1 MGNSVANSKDMYKF
15 IKLKLGRRTLFKGS
29 EIKSTAK
36 SFLNI
41 YFIYFYPSSEITINK
56 VIKVSQT
63 SWKQS
68 LSVSLI
74 FLFFSEIEQK
84 SYL

>member
-1 MGNSVANSKDMYKF
+1 M
-15 IKLKLGRRTLFKGS
+15 
-29 EIKSTAK
+29 STAK

-63 SWKQS
+63 SWKQIQS
-68 LSVSLI
+68 VSVSLI
-74 FLFFSEIEQK
+74 FFSEIEQK

>member
-1 MGNSVANSKDMYKF
+1 M
-15 IKLKLGRRTLFKGS
+15 
-29 EIKSTAK
+29 STAK

-41 YFIYFYPSSEITINK
+41 DFIYFYPSSEITINE

-63 SWKQS
+63 SWKQIQS
-68 LSVSLI
+68 VSVSLI
-74 FLFFSEIEQK
+74 FLIFFSEIEQK